1 MKKNYV
7 KVLMSSLMACSMSL
21 GCLGN
26 LNIYATSN
34 SMNNSN
40 VEQKNIGLTCNLL
53 TLALLCKSF
62 RYAGENIQC
71 C

>member
-26 LNIYATSN
+26 LNIYANSN
-34 SMNNSN
+34 SMINEYSAN
-40 VEQKNIGLTCNLL
+40 
-53 TLALLCKSF
+53 
-62 RYAGENIQC
+62 
-71 C
+71 